1 MQSLLNHT
9 DWHKSKWYTS
19 GPDSKILWI
28 LWRNRDWAWIKFLR
42 IFSISVGIWAR
53 LRSLDKYTHTHS
65 KQFFDRCYALWAE
78 IQYFAYIPN
87 SKLSFYWLCSL
98 IINDSMHTTWR
109 KCWIHCLSEIIMR
122 TPLQTSLYLTK
133 KKISP
138 SIKIR
143 FSNRFSERN
152 SPNSPDNRNEFI
164 NL

>member
-78 IQYFAYIPN
+78 IQYFAYIP
-87 SKLSFYWLCSL
+87 SFYWLCSL
-98 IINDSMHTTWR
+98 IINDSMHTTWQ

-152 SPNSPDNRNEFI
+152 SPNSPDNRNKFI